1 MKKILPLL
9 ILAALLLVGCADMG
23 EPGSTLATEATTA
36 PAVTTVDRDKINNPE
51 KYTELELKAKK
62 AVWEYSKPGITN
74 PDVTINNVMVS
85 NVAQYGDAIVCYY
98 TIVTGNFVAL
108 TPSIHTEE
116 VLGYTFEYPYLQY
129 QLYVFANKG
138 RHTLQ
143 GAYDAG
149 LLTEDNIRTIWEQYN
164 GK

>member
-1 MKKILPLL
+1 MKKLLTLL

-23 EPGSTLATEATTA
+23 EPIGTQPSATTA
-36 PAVTTVDRDKINNPE
+36 VTTDERDVIETPE

-62 AVWEYSKPGITN
+62 AVWAYSKIGITN

-85 NVAQYGDAIVCYY
+85 NISEYGDAIVCYY

-129 QLYVFANKG
+129 QLYVFANN
-138 RHTLQ
+138 RRYTLQ